1 MDKNQDWLADQESH
15 LFLGH
20 VKLLEKLCS
29 VLGGHVMT
37 HELWRIEH
45 QMLTRCLL
53 QLGTELQNSRCN
65 LLLLPTTTR
74 STDVYARDCI
84 DNYGTCRQYFPMGH
98 QNLAV
103 HVQKVA
109 SYHKEMYTTKLV
121 TSIWSF
127 FTLADKNKS
136 SADSF
141 KGFLLKKHA
150 PKSPDFEEIV
160 FF

>member
-1 MDKNQDWLADQESH
+1 
-15 LFLGH
+15 
-20 VKLLEKLCS
+20 
-29 VLGGHVMT
+29 
-37 HELWRIEH
+37 
-45 QMLTRCLL
+45 
-53 QLGTELQNSRCN
+53 
-65 LLLLPTTTR
+65 
-74 STDVYARDCI
+74 
-84 DNYGTCRQYFPMGH
+84 MGH

-136 SADSF
+136 SANSF

-150 PKSPDFEEIV
+150 PKSPDFEEFV
-160 FF
+160 FFLNAIVEPTLSPNLEENLWCGYITKLKKQSDD